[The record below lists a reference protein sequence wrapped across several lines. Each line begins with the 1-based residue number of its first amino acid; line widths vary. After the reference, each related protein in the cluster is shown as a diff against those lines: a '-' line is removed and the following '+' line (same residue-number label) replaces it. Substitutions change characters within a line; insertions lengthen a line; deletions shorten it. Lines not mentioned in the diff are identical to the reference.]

1 MAHVERRQR
10 RAADGTLLRTYRVRW
25 RGPDGKER
33 NKTFQKKV
41 EADRFCAVVSADLV
55 KGQYVD
61 PDAGKIPFETYA
73 RKWIEAQTF
82 EETTREAVELRMRLH
97 AFPILGDRYLSE
109 IQPSTIQSW
118 LRTLADLAPTYRKV
132 VFANVSTV
140 FTAAVDDEL
149 LPKNPCKA
157 PSVRKPRSDPKKL
170 VPWSR
175 RRVLAVR
182 DELPERYQLVAWLG
196 AGLGLRQGEIFAL
209 SPDDI
214 DFEAGEV
221 HVRRQV
227 KLFSSNRQV
236 FGLPKGRKT
245 RKVPLPDA
253 VADAISTSMTAHPP
267 VEITLPWMVLDGKPT
282 TVSLLLPTRERG
294 ALNRNYFN
302 TYIWRPALTRAGVP
316 DLRENG
322 CHALRHFF
330 ASTALHEGE
339 TIRAVSEYLGHAD
352 PGFTLRTYTHLME
365 GSSERTKRA
374 IDTAFLGA
382 DESDD
387 DESGEE

>member
-1 MAHVERRQR
+1 M
-10 RAADGTLLRTYRVRW
+10 
-25 RGPDGKER
+25 
-33 NKTFQKKV
+33 
-41 EADRFCAVVSADLV
+41 
-55 KGQYVD
+55 
-61 PDAGKIPFETYA
+61 
-73 RKWIEAQTF
+73 
-82 EETTREAVELRMRLH
+82 H
-97 AFPILGDRYLSE
+97 AYPHLGDRHLSE
-109 IQPSTIQSW
+109 VQPSTIQSW
-118 LRTLADLAPTYRKV
+118 LRTLSDLAPTYRKV
-132 VFANVSTV
+132 FFANVSTV

-149 LPKNPCKA
+149 IPKNPCKA

-175 RRVLAVR
+175 ERVLSVLN
-182 DELPERYQLVAWLG
+182 ELPERYQLAVWLG
-196 AGLGLRQGEIFAL
+196 AGLGLRQGEIFGL

-214 DFEAGEV
+214 DFEVGEV

-227 KLFSSNRQV
+227 KLFSSNRQA

-245 RKVPLPDA
+245 RKVPLPEA
-253 VADAISTSMTAHPP
+253 VQDAITAYITAHPP
-267 VEITLPWMVLDGKPT
+267 VEVTLPWTVIDGKPT
-282 TVSLLLPTRERG
+282 TVSLLLTSREKK

-302 TYIWRPALTRAGVP
+302 SYLWRPALLRAGVP

-339 TIRAVSEYLGHAD
+339 TIKAVSEYLGHAD

-374 IDTAFLGA
+374 INTAFLGRPESEGDP
-382 DESDD
+382 DEKGDD
-387 DESGEE
+387 DGQSD